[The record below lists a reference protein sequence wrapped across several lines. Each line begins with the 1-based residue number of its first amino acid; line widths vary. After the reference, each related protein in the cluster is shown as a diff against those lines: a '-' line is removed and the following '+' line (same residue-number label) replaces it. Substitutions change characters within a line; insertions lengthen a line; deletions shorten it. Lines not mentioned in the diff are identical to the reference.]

1 MNKLDVF
8 DDGHDIDMSDIQ
20 MELVAS
26 SLVSLLKHSGS
37 SRAQLA
43 GKLDCRRNRVTR
55 ILSGDENLTLRTI
68 SSVAEALGYAFDVV
82 FYNKDYA
89 KPKQPWHIDRLN
101 KAVLAEPICS
111 KPAIEMKVQD
121 GKAVFNDLM
130 EGNDADFYISVSKN
144 FDINKIKSIQ
154 ATENILSSKDN
165 FHWDVNPSSSYS
177 FISSLKDK
185 EQWTTA

>member
-1 MNKLDVF
+1 MKKLDVF

-26 SLVSLLKHSGS
+26 SLVSLLKHSGN

-55 ILSGDENLTLRTI
+55 ILSGDENLTLKTI
-68 SSVAEALGYAFDVV
+68 TSVAEALGYAFDIV

-101 KAVLAEPICS
+101 KAVLAEPITS
-111 KPAIEMKVQD
+111 KTPIEMKIQD
-121 GKAVFNDLM
+121 GKAVFNDLI
-130 EGNDADFYISVSKN
+130 EGNDADFYLSFSKN

-154 ATENILSSKDN
+154 ATENILGNKET
-165 FHWDVNPSSSYS
+165 FHRDINPSSSYS
-177 FISSLKDK
+177 FISSLKDN